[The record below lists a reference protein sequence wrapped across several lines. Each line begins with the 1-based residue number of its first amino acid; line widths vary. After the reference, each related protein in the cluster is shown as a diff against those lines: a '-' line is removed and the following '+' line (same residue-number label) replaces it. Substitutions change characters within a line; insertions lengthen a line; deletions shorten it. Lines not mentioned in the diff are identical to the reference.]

1 MYIKQTVLFSYCVG
15 GVVDVGK
22 LMSQLS
28 KSEMLRS
35 SLELQLA
42 DSLKSL
48 TCEKEVSSKHS
59 ASKDKFQVILF
70 EESRLL
76 FSRLVSGNGVSR

>member
-1 MYIKQTVLFSYCVG
+1 M
-15 GVVDVGK
+15 GK
-22 LMSQLS
+22 LISQLS